1 VSPASLGSSANAGRT
16 KNSRLPLVLT
26 VAKNAQQVT
35 IAPVAALLQQRKLAQ
50 QALTALPLEPRN
62 YLTATHA
69 QMALLQTL

>member
-1 VSPASLGSSANAGRT
+1 M
-16 KNSRLPLVLT
+16 LT

-35 IAPVAALLQQRKLAQ
+35 IAPVAALLRQRKLAQ

>member
-1 VSPASLGSSANAGRT
+1 M
-16 KNSRLPLVLT
+16 LT

-35 IAPVAALLQQRKLAQ
+35 IAPVAALLQQRKLAPQ
-50 QALTALPLEPRN
+50 VLTALPQEPRN